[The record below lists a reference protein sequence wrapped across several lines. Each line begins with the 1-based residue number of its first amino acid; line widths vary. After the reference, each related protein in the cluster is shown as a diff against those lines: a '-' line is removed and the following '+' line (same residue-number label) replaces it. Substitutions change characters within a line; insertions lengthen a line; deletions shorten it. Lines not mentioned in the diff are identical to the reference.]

1 MGANNGEKPI
11 LSRGWVYL
19 ILLAIVTIVFSGIFI
34 YISIS
39 DIHDQMLF
47 TYAALIYAV
56 FILYLMIVTSAY
68 YLKIREPAEI
78 MVEVQ
83 KLQSTI
89 SDAFRR
95 PRW

>member
-1 MGANNGEKPI
+1 MRTNDGDTSI

-19 ILLAIVTIVFSGIFI
+19 ILLAVVTIVFSGIFV
-34 YISIS
+34 YISVY
-39 DIHDQMLF
+39 DTQDQMLF
-47 TYAALIYAV
+47 TYVALIYAV
-56 FILYLMIVTSAY
+56 FILYLIIVTSAY
-68 YLKIREPAEI
+68 YLKIREPAEV

-83 KLQSTI
+83 NIRSTI

>member
-1 MGANNGEKPI
+1 MRTNGGDISI

-19 ILLAIVTIVFSGIFI
+19 IILAAVTIVFSGIFV
-34 YISIS
+34 YISVYDS
-39 DIHDQMLF
+39 QDQMLF

>member
-1 MGANNGEKPI
+1 MRTNNGDTSI

-19 ILLAIVTIVFSGIFI
+19 IILAVVTIIFGGIFV
-34 YISIS
+34 YISVY
-39 DIHDQMLF
+39 DAHDQMLF

>member
-1 MGANNGEKPI
+1 MRTNEGDTSI

-19 ILLAIVTIVFSGIFI
+19 IVIVAVTIVFSGIFI
-34 YISIS
+34 YISVY
-39 DIHDQMLF
+39 DGQDQMLY
-47 TYAALIYAV
+47 TYVALIYAV

-78 MVEVQ
+78 MTEVQ
-83 KLQSTI
+83 KLRSTI

>member
-1 MGANNGEKPI
+1 MRTNDGDTSI
-11 LSRGWVYL
+11 LSKAWVYL
-19 ILLAIVTIVFSGIFI
+19 IILAIVTIAFCGIFI
-34 YISIS
+34 YITVY
-39 DIHDQMLF
+39 DAQDQMMF
-47 TYAALIYAV
+47 TYVALIYAV

>member
-1 MGANNGEKPI
+1 MRINGRDTSI
-11 LSRGWVYL
+11 LSKAWVYL
-19 ILLAIVTIVFSGIFI
+19 IILAAVTIVFCGIFI
-34 YISIS
+34 YITVYDSQ
-39 DIHDQMLF
+39 DQMLF

-68 YLKIREPAEI
+68 YLKIREPAEVL
-78 MVEVQ
+78 VEVQ
-83 KLQSTI
+83 KLRSTI